1 MTRTRP
7 CGCSCHILPWDVTHL
22 CILCW
27 PRKVGNGLSPGKVKP
42 GWCRSSLPGCVVSTI
57 FSESI
62 LMYQHCNINVC
73 NASQMQGC
81 EFASQVRA
89 QGAQSRPK
97 SWPWSIQTPKR
108 LSFSMLQL
116 PKNLAVGD
124 GRTQLV
130 WRNWRGSSVEW
141 APGWWLIDMHQ
152 SDQSVTSEMETQK
165 DQSNSFCCAICWL
178 ETAEMEMPRCWYY

>member
-1 MTRTRP
+1 M
-7 CGCSCHILPWDVTHL
+7 
-22 CILCW
+22 W
-27 PRKVGNGLSPGKVKP
+27 PISAFSAGRGKWEMVLAPARWNP

-57 FSESI
+57 FLESI

-73 NASQMQGC
+73 NACQMQGC

-124 GRTQLV
+124 GRQP
-130 WRNWRGSSVEW
+130 NWYEEIDGAVLW
-141 APGWWLIDMHQ
+141 NGLLDGDWLTCTK
-152 SDQSVTSEMETQK
+152 S
-165 DQSNSFCCAICWL
+165 DQSNSFCCAMAGDCRDGN
-178 ETAEMEMPRCWYY
+178 AEVLILLASIMWFRHVQERRSWSACLVTTQ

>member
-57 FSESI
+57 FLESI

-73 NASQMQGC
+73 NACQMQGC

-124 GRTQLV
+124 GRQP
-130 WRNWRGSSVEW
+130 NWYEEIGGAVLW
-141 APGWWLIDMHQ
+141 NGLLDGDWLTC
-152 SDQSVTSEMETQK
+152 TSQISPTLFAVQ
-165 DQSNSFCCAICWL
+165 WL